1 MARARKSGSG
11 GGGNGSDLA
20 LFVIVGVVLAV
31 AAIGYG
37 SWWIGATL
45 AGLDTSGDPVTVVGE
60 LVKGKRSWPVQ
71 ATVIAVVFFLVVFV
85 LGTTIAARRAKGRTE
100 VDAAA
105 KTMVAPSSL
114 KGVSRRESHRLVPQF
129 DKKDPRSWG
138 VCLGRTVRGDMPVY
152 LSWENVCLAVA
163 GTRMGKTA
171 ALAVPAIVSAPG
183 PVVVTTNK
191 PDLYPLTAL
200 PREER
205 GTTWLFDLQAVTGHA
220 QLDFWWNPLKHIHRK
235 AQSDTTA
242 SYFVSAATADSART
256 DAYFDP
262 EAQDT
267 LSMYFLAAALAGG
280 DLLHVKQWLDSDQD
294 PTPVQILEAFEKNG
308 PASTVRSRQNLTGKQ
323 RDGIF
328 GMARKYLNVLNDDK
342 YADLVTPPARAIIEV
357 DATDK
362 SQKPTVNVRYEA
374 TTHNRTEFD
383 PREFVASTDTL
394 YALSMEGPG
403 SAAALMTALIGQVFG
418 EATALA
424 SKTPERSYPKWK
436 NPPAWWPKSR
446 VPTVKSSH
454 GRLAVPLVAVLDE
467 ATNTVLLKELPQQ
480 YSHFGGRGIIPISI
494 LQNPEQGT
502 EMWGPAKFKG
512 MQAGAVHYYGGNVS
526 TDDYLQSLSN
536 RVGNHEVLTTTRNT
550 GRGGGGTSQSWQE
563 RSILPISDLAALPKE
578 RALVC
583 FPGNRPVLIK
593 KLWWW
598 EEDYAGSIRKSI
610 SQYAGSAALA
620 NRLLAGEETGDDL
633 DDDYDEPQSISVELD
648 DDYDEPE
655 SISDAQAYR

>member
-1 MARARKSGSG
+1 M
-11 GGGNGSDLA
+11 L
-20 LFVIVGVVLAV
+20 VIVGVVLAV
-31 AAIGYG
+31 AVIGYG

-45 AGLDTSGDPVTVVGE
+45 ASLDTSGDPVTVVGE
-60 LVKGKRSWPVQ
+60 LVKGERPWPVH
-71 ATVIAVVFFLVVFV
+71 ATVIAVVVFLIVFV
-85 LGTTIAARRAKGRTE
+85 LGTTIAARRAKGRTS
-100 VDAAA
+100 VDSAA
-105 KTMVAPSSL
+105 KTMVAPRKL
-114 KGVSRRESHRLVPQF
+114 QGVSRRESHRLVPQF

-138 VCLGRTVRGDMPVY
+138 ICLGRTVLDDMPVY
-152 LSWENVCLAVA
+152 LSWENVFLAVA

-171 ALAVPAIVSAPG
+171 AIAVPAIVSSPG

-191 PDLYPLTAL
+191 PDLYPLTRG

-205 GTTWLFDLQAVTGHA
+205 GVTWLFDLQAVTGHA

-280 DLLHVKQWLDSDQD
+280 DLLHVKAWLDSDQD
-294 PTPVQILEAFEKNG
+294 PTPVQVLEAFGKDG

-362 SQKPTVNVRYEA
+362 RPGSRPVVNARYDV

-424 SKTPERSYPKWK
+424 SKTPERTYPKWK
-436 NPPAWWPKSR
+436 NPPTWWPTSL
-446 VPTVKSSH
+446 VPTMKSTH

-467 ATNTVLLKELPQQ
+467 ATNTVLLKDLPQQ

-502 EMWGPAKFKG
+502 EMWGPGKFKG

-536 RVGNHEVLTTTRNT
+536 RVGNHEVLTTTRNA

-563 RSILPISDLAALPKE
+563 RSILPISALAALPKE

-583 FPGNRPVLIK
+583 FPGNPPVLIK

-598 EEDYAGSIRKSI
+598 EADYADSIRKSI
-610 SQYAGSAALA
+610 SQYAGNAALA
-620 NRLLAGEETGDDL
+620 NKLMAGDETDDM
-633 DDDYDEPQSISVELD
+633 D

-655 SISDAQAYR
+655 SISDAQAYL